1 MKNKCY
7 NNSGQKDKLNKKAKC
22 PRGEKMKYV
31 KICEEISKRF
41 KDGILKKEDL
51 KKIIKEIYKTENE
64 KTIRNIVGILKRN
77 NIIKEVEK
85 NKYIIVTKNV
95 YKYNEENIE
104 NRIYKLIQKEYP
116 KIDMIVWNTKIL
128 NEFTLH
134 YAVNNYIIV
143 EVEKMA
149 IELVVNLL
157 KEHFGKK
164 ITVTTS
170 KILSENK
177 EMFLNE
183 EQIIIVKQLISKS
196 PLEKIENKKYIT
208 IEKIMVDL
216 YVDKLYL
223 SYQGKELENIY
234 ENIFEKYD
242 INLKRLIKY
251 ASLCTDINK
260 YKQLI
265 YNLNIPK
272 KYKLKE

>member
-7 NNSGQKDKLNKKAKC
+7 NNSGQNDKINKKAKC
-22 PRGEKMKYV
+22 LRGEKMKYV
-31 KICEEISKRF
+31 KISKEISKRF

-64 KTIRNIVGILKRN
+64 KTIRNILGILKRN
-77 NIIKEVEK
+77 NTIKEVEK

-216 YVDKLYL
+216 YVDKLYI
-223 SYQGKELENIY
+223 SFQGKELENIY

-242 INLKRLIKY
+242 INLKNLIKY
-251 ASLCTDINK
+251 ASLRTDINK
-260 YKQLI
+260 YKELI
-265 YNLNIPK
+265 CNLNIPK

>member
-1 MKNKCY
+1 
-7 NNSGQKDKLNKKAKC
+7 
-22 PRGEKMKYV
+22 MKYV
-31 KICEEISKRF
+31 KISEEISKRF
-41 KDGILKKEDL
+41 KESILKKEDL
-51 KKIIKEIYKTENE
+51 KNIIKEIYKTENE

-77 NIIKEVEK
+77 NTIKEVEK

-216 YVDKLYL
+216 YVDKLYI
-223 SYQGKELENIY
+223 SFQGKELENIY

-242 INLKRLIKY
+242 VNFKKLIKY
-251 ASLCTDINK
+251 ASLRTDINK
-260 YKQLI
+260 YKELI
-265 YNLNIPK
+265 CNLNIPK

>member
-1 MKNKCY
+1 
-7 NNSGQKDKLNKKAKC
+7 
-22 PRGEKMKYV
+22 MKYV

-251 ASLCTDINK
+251 ASLRTDINK

>member
-1 MKNKCY
+1 
-7 NNSGQKDKLNKKAKC
+7 
-22 PRGEKMKYV
+22 
-31 KICEEISKRF
+31 
-41 KDGILKKEDL
+41 
-51 KKIIKEIYKTENE
+51 
-64 KTIRNIVGILKRN
+64 
-77 NIIKEVEK
+77 
-85 NKYIIVTKNV
+85 
-95 YKYNEENIE
+95 
-104 NRIYKLIQKEYP
+104 
-116 KIDMIVWNTKIL
+116 MIVWNTKIL

-216 YVDKLYL
+216 YVDKLYI
-223 SYQGKELENIY
+223 SFQGKELENIY

-242 INLKRLIKY
+242 INFKKLIKY
-251 ASLCTDINK
+251 ASLRTDINK
-260 YKQLI
+260 YKELI
-265 YNLNIPK
+265 CNLNIPK